1 MYGIRSGLLG
11 LEDYLLLF
19 VFKNSENKETLII
32 IIGCEM
38 GQSIEDVEEGE
49 ISDSGSVEEISEED
63 FVKLEAATNN
73 NNNNKPRVWTV
84 QDLYKF
90 PVSRNYSSGL
100 YNLAWAQAVQNKSLD
115 EVLVKQE
122 EIINSN
128 LKRSS
133 SSSSATNTKQPNKT
147 SNGLSL
153 STLKD
158 AEKVI
163 IDVSGDDDDDEGADK
178 VEKNKEEGELEEGEI
193 DLDSEIVVKIEDD
206 DDDEGLKGNNDGV
219 DANQLDNDVGDTIQL
234 DTADGEENEVERRVN
249 SIREALGTVTMV
261 DAEK

>member
-1 MYGIRSGLLG
+1 
-11 LEDYLLLF
+11 
-19 VFKNSENKETLII
+19 
-32 IIGCEM
+32 M

-115 EVLVKQE
+115 DVLVKQE
-122 EIINSN
+122 EINSN
-128 LKRSS
+128 FKRL
-133 SSSSATNTKQPNKT
+133 SSSSAAVSNGKQPNNT
-147 SNGLSL
+147 SS
-153 STLKD
+153 SSVKD
-158 AEKVI
+158 GEKVI
-163 IDVSGDDDDDEGADK
+163 IDVSGDDDEDDDEGADK
-178 VEKNKEEGELEEGEI
+178 VEKDKEEGELEEGEI

-206 DDDEGLKGNNDGV
+206 DDDGDEGLKGNNDGV
-219 DANQLDNDVGDTIQL
+219 DAIQLDNDVGDTINL
-234 DTADGEENEVERRVN
+234 EENEVERRVN

>member
-11 LEDYLLLF
+11 LLDYLLLF

>member
-1 MYGIRSGLLG
+1 
-11 LEDYLLLF
+11 
-19 VFKNSENKETLII
+19 
-32 IIGCEM
+32 M
-38 GQSIEDVEEGE
+38 GQSIEEVEEGE

-133 SSSSATNTKQPNKT
+133 SSSSATNTNQPNKT

-163 IDVSGDDDDDEGADK
+163 IDVSGDDDDDYEGADK

-206 DDDEGLKGNNDGV
+206 DDEGLKGNNDGV

-234 DTADGEENEVERRVN
+234 DTTDGEENEVERRVN